1 VKAKFIIEGANLP
14 TTPEADAIFEKNG
27 VHLVPDVLANAGGV
41 TVSYFE
47 WVQNLQQLSW
57 DEEEINLRLEK
68 QLLQSYRDITA
79 VMQERKVS
87 MRTAAYILGISRVYR
102 AEELRGV

>member
-1 VKAKFIIEGANLP
+1 M
-14 TTPEADAIFEKNG
+14 
-27 VHLVPDVLANAGGV
+27 LANAGGV

-57 DEEEINLRLEK
+57 DEDEINQRLEK

-79 VMQERKVS
+79 TMAERKIS
-87 MRTAAYILGISRVYR
+87 MRVAAYILGVSRVYR
-102 AEELRGV
+102 AEELRSV